1 MDHDVS
7 GVSEGSSKAI
17 SSTDKLDSLQNGDQ
31 ARVTEAG
38 RASSDREMEVE
49 VDVDVDVEAK
59 DTTGSGDS
67 SADAQDSAPES
78 HLEPQSQF
86 RSQLQVQVQS
96 QRQPQPQP
104 QPQQQLQQ
112 PPPPPQQQ
120 QQQLQRSPEAH
131 TEAQSTSSPDDPFR
145 TREHLLFRHGAS
157 GGGDAGNGTEQ
168 GESSN
173 YILINNPPNLSR
185 IRQVMF
191 ECKEPIEISLEEFE
205 TYWPFIDNVWV
216 KQRSNSSKEGH
227 CTTDY
232 YMCRLRRPTH
242 RSSETRPLPQGKR
255 PRQKRVREG
264 GICNF
269 QIKVVKFEG
278 AYSTVTIARTP
289 GSSRVHSHD
298 LDYIDKVKRNSG
310 LMEFARREAI
320 KGYLPSSIYTKFRE
334 DPEKLVEAGGKFC
347 TVTDVRNVSAKWRIQ
362 NPEVKLMPHDGY
374 EYQKGHGIVRTR
386 ATEDNRTTPVDYSTG
401 PPGANIVPPPLPP
414 DTLSFPQFPL
424 DFLEPY
430 LPKLNDKRQF
440 PHVTLSYASSMDSK
454 ISLLPGMQ
462 TVLSGPEAKLMTHYL
477 RSRHDAILI
486 GVGTV
491 LADNPGLNCRL
502 EGAGGFGGLGRM
514 WQPRPVVI
522 DPTGRWP
529 VHPDCRML
537 RTAVEGKGKAP
548 WVVVSPGA
556 QIHPQKLMMLKGY
569 GGDFLRIVEY
579 NHNWR
584 LRWEAVLRAL
594 ASEGIKSVMIEG
606 GGRVLSELLNP
617 EYTEFI
623 DSMIVTVAPTYLGS
637 GGVSVSPN
645 SKLDEQGKPN
655 AALNPRDVKWVPL
668 GQNVIMCGKI
678 RTAPAAPLPRVES

>member
-1 MDHDVS
+1 MDHVAP
-7 GVSEGSSKAI
+7 SSVPDPAW
-17 SSTDKLDSLQNGDQ
+17 SNRENDRD
-31 ARVTEAG
+31 E
-38 RASSDREMEVE
+38 DREQRQGQEI
-49 VDVDVDVEAK
+49 
-59 DTTGSGDS
+59 
-67 SADAQDSAPES
+67 Q
-78 HLEPQSQF
+78 PQSQ
-86 RSQLQVQVQS
+86 SQS
-96 QRQPQPQP
+96 QPQPTP
-104 QPQQQLQQ
+104 TEMDED
-112 PPPPPQQQ
+112 PPAPMN
-120 QQQLQRSPEAH
+120 LS
-131 TEAQSTSSPDDPFR
+131 
-145 TREHLLFRHGAS
+145 GALEKQARQAS
-157 GGGDAGNGTEQ
+157 ANEQ
-168 GESSN
+168 SSN
-173 YILINNPPNLSR
+173 SYPNTNSNPNFNSTEEANFNIDLGNFTEFTEPTDLSNQQSQGLFNIPPNLSR
-185 IRQVMF
+185 IRRVLF
-191 ECKEPIEISLEEFE
+191 ECSDAIEISLEEFE

-216 KQRSNSSKEGH
+216 KQRSNASKEGH

-242 RSSETRPLPQGKR
+242 RTSETRPLPEGKR
-255 PRQKRVREG
+255 PRKKRVREG

-298 LDYIDKVKRNSG
+298 LDFIDRVKRNSG
-310 LMEFARREAI
+310 LMESVRKESV
-320 KGYLPSSIYTKFRE
+320 KGYLPSSIYTKFQE
-334 DPEKLVEAGGKFC
+334 FPEMLQESGGRFL

-362 NPEVKLMPHDGY
+362 NPEVKLIPHDGY
-374 EYQKGHGIVRTR
+374 EYQKGHGIVK
-386 ATEDNRTTPVDYSTG
+386 AQNLAAGEADGNGNDSNEISTTQKQRDGIPQSS
-401 PPGANIVPPPLPP
+401 NQSLPP
-414 DTLSFPQFPL
+414 DILSFPQFSL
-424 DFLEPY
+424 DFLQPY
-430 LPKLNDKRQF
+430 LPNHTDRREF

-454 ISLLPGMQ
+454 ISLRAGMQ

-556 QIHPQKLMMLKGY
+556 QINPQTLMMLKGY

-579 NHNWR
+579 NQHWR
-584 LRWEAVLRAL
+584 LHWEGVLRAL

-606 GGRVLSELLNP
+606 GGTVLSELLNP
-617 EYTEFI
+617 EYTNFI
-623 DSMIVTVAPTYLGS
+623 DSIIVTVAPTYLGS
-637 GGVSVSPN
+637 GGVSVSPH
-645 SKLDEQGKPN
+645 SKLDQEGNPN
-655 AALNPRDVKWVPL
+655 AALNPREVKWTPL

-678 RTAPAAPLPRVES
+678 RAGQDRDN

>member
-1 MDHDVS
+1 MDYGHSSTSDA
-7 GVSEGSSKAI
+7 SSK
-17 SSTDKLDSLQNGDQ
+17 SSTPCPDINASHEVDSVQVKDGVQVSCDGEVEANSHGTTSLVLTTKGEKPPKITENAIENSVEMIHDTISLRLGGSNGSCHASLQN
-31 ARVTEAG
+31 
-38 RASSDREMEVE
+38 S
-49 VDVDVDVEAK
+49 
-59 DTTGSGDS
+59 
-67 SADAQDSAPES
+67 
-78 HLEPQSQF
+78 
-86 RSQLQVQVQS
+86 
-96 QRQPQPQP
+96 
-104 QPQQQLQQ
+104 
-112 PPPPPQQQ
+112 
-120 QQQLQRSPEAH
+120 
-131 TEAQSTSSPDDPFR
+131 
-145 TREHLLFRHGAS
+145 
-157 GGGDAGNGTEQ
+157 
-168 GESSN
+168 
-173 YILINNPPNLSR
+173 LINNPPNLAR

-191 ECKEPIEISLEEFE
+191 ECKDPIEISLKEFD

-242 RSSETRPLPQGKR
+242 RTSETRPLPEGRR
-255 PRQKRVREG
+255 PRKKRVREG

-269 QIKVVKFEG
+269 QIKVVRFEG
-278 AYSTVTIARTP
+278 AYSTVTISKTP
-289 GSSRVHSHD
+289 GSSYAHSHD

-310 LMEFARREAI
+310 LMEFARREAV

-334 DPEKLVEAGGKFC
+334 EPEKLFEAGGKFC
-347 TVTDVRNVSAKWRIQ
+347 TVTDVRNISAKWRIL

-374 EYQKGHGIVRTR
+374 EYQKGHGIVRSSGDSNEKSL
-386 ATEDNRTTPVDYSTG
+386 ANSTPAEV
-401 PPGANIVPPPLPP
+401 NINPPLPT
-414 DTLSFPQFPL
+414 DTLPFPQFSLHFL
-424 DFLEPY
+424 DPY
-430 LPKLNDKRQF
+430 LPKQDERRQL

-454 ISLLPGMQ
+454 VSLLPGMQ

-529 VHPDCRML
+529 IHSDCRML
-537 RTAVEGKGKAP
+537 RTAMEGKGKAP

-556 QIHPQKLMMLKGY
+556 QIHPQRLIMLKGY

-579 NHNWR
+579 NQRWR
-584 LRWEAVLRAL
+584 LRWEGILRAL
-594 ASEGIKSVMIEG
+594 ASEGIKSIMIEG
-606 GGRVLSELLNP
+606 GGMVLSELLNP

-623 DSMIVTVAPTYLGS
+623 DSIIVTVAPTYLGS
-637 GGVSVSPN
+637 GGVGVSPD
-645 SKLDEQGKPN
+645 SKRDKQGKPN
-655 AALNPRDVKWVPL
+655 AALNPRDVKWMPL

-678 RTAPAAPLPRVES
+678 RTVPSASPEGPNDTNAG

>member
-1 MDHDVS
+1 MEHDHSDTPDTSTKSTSFITGGSSSHGDASSRVRDELEATLNEDTVTSCDHDNNCNNNS
-7 GVSEGSSKAI
+7 NTTAATDPKPRDEILEINQQSEDSASCARPEESDVQVPAEIGSDHI
-17 SSTDKLDSLQNGDQ
+17 SRSDDILGGAAANHN
-31 ARVTEAG
+31 
-38 RASSDREMEVE
+38 RATHSRSS
-49 VDVDVDVEAK
+49 
-59 DTTGSGDS
+59 S
-67 SADAQDSAPES
+67 SATN
-78 HLEPQSQF
+78 H
-86 RSQLQVQVQS
+86 
-96 QRQPQPQP
+96 
-104 QPQQQLQQ
+104 
-112 PPPPPQQQ
+112 
-120 QQQLQRSPEAH
+120 
-131 TEAQSTSSPDDPFR
+131 
-145 TREHLLFRHGAS
+145 
-157 GGGDAGNGTEQ
+157 N
-168 GESSN
+168 
-173 YILINNPPNLSR
+173 LINNPPNLAR
-185 IRQVMF
+185 IRQVIF
-191 ECKEPIEISLEEFE
+191 ECKDSIEISLEEFE

-242 RSSETRPLPQGKR
+242 RTSETRPLPEGKR
-255 PRQKRVREG
+255 PRKKRVREG

-298 LDYIDKVKRNSG
+298 LDYIDRVKRNSG

-320 KGYLPSSIYTKFRE
+320 KGYLPSSIYTKFQE
-334 DPEKLVEAGGKFC
+334 EPEKLVEAGGKFC

-362 NPEVKLMPHDGY
+362 NPEVKLVAHEGY
-374 EYQKGHGIVRTR
+374 EYQKGHGIVRMR
-386 ATEDNRTTPVDYSTG
+386 ATDGISNTPVDKLLSQRT
-401 PPGANIVPPPLPP
+401 IHSPLPP

-430 LPKLNDKRQF
+430 LPKHNDRRQF

-514 WQPRPVVI
+514 WQPRPVVV

-556 QIHPQKLMMLKGY
+556 RIHPQKLMMLKGY
-569 GGDFLRIVEY
+569 GGDFLRIMEY
-579 NHNWR
+579 NQNWR
-584 LRWEAVLRAL
+584 LRWEAILRAL

-606 GGRVLSELLNP
+606 GGTVLSELLNP

-623 DSMIVTVAPTYLGS
+623 DTIIVTVAPTYLGS
-637 GGVSVSPN
+637 GGVSVSPD
-645 SKLDEQGKPN
+645 SKRDQEGKPN
-655 AALNPRDVKWVPL
+655 AALNPRDVKWMPL
-668 GQNVIMCGKI
+668 GQNVIMCGRI
-678 RTAPAAPLPRVES
+678 RGTPPVDSLAANVES

>member
-1 MDHDVS
+1 MDHDTSDGSERRPTSISPNSRLTTLQPEDS
-7 GVSEGSSKAI
+7 GRLRDTTAEAQTGQRMDPVCNNNIATPKTQILSVENSQPRLQPPG
-17 SSTDKLDSLQNGDQ
+17 LDSLGENGSPSNPISP
-31 ARVTEAG
+31 
-38 RASSDREMEVE
+38 SSLVNLSDPLNEVAE
-49 VDVDVDVEAK
+49 DPNDICGDGAAN
-59 DTTGSGDS
+59 TAQTGE
-67 SADAQDSAPES
+67 PE
-78 HLEPQSQF
+78 
-86 RSQLQVQVQS
+86 
-96 QRQPQPQP
+96 
-104 QPQQQLQQ
+104 
-112 PPPPPQQQ
+112 
-120 QQQLQRSPEAH
+120 
-131 TEAQSTSSPDDPFR
+131 
-145 TREHLLFRHGAS
+145 
-157 GGGDAGNGTEQ
+157 
-168 GESSN
+168 N
-173 YILINNPPNLSR
+173 YTLIDNPPNLAR

-191 ECKEPIEISLEEFE
+191 ECKEPIEISLQEFE

-242 RSSETRPLPQGKR
+242 RSSETRPLPEGKR
-255 PRQKRVREG
+255 PRKKRVREG
-264 GICNF
+264 GLCNF
-269 QIKVVKFEG
+269 QIKVIKFEG

-289 GSSRVHSHD
+289 GSSHQHSHD
-298 LDYIDKVKRNSG
+298 LDYIDKVKRNTG
-310 LMEFARREAI
+310 LMEFAKKEAS

-334 DPEKLVEAGGKFC
+334 EPERLIEAGGKFC
-347 TVTDVRNVSAKWRIQ
+347 TVTDVRNVSAKWRLQ
-362 NPEVKLMPHDGY
+362 NPEVKLVPHEGY
-374 EYQKGHGIVRTR
+374 EYQKGQGIVRTR
-386 ATEDNRTTPVDYSTG
+386 EMADVENTAPADSTALH
-401 PPGANIVPPPLPP
+401 PNTLPPLPP
-414 DTLSFPQFPL
+414 DTLPFPQCPL

-430 LPKLNDKRQF
+430 LPKKDEKREF

-502 EGAGGFGGLGRM
+502 QGAGGFGGLGRM

-522 DPTGRWP
+522 DPMGRWP

-537 RTAVEGKGKAP
+537 RTTVEGKGKAP

-569 GGDFLRIVEY
+569 GGDFLRIMEY
-579 NHNWR
+579 HQNWR
-584 LRWEAVLRAL
+584 LRWEPILRAL

-617 EYTEFI
+617 EYTEFV
-623 DSMIVTVAPTYLGS
+623 DSIIVTIAPTYLGS
-637 GGVSVSPN
+637 GGVGVSPD
-645 SKLDEQGKPN
+645 SKRDAQGKPN
-655 AALNPRDVKWVPL
+655 AALNPRDVKWVPM

-678 RTAPAAPLPRVES
+678 RTTPPTPLAPPAESSSSGAES

>member
-1 MDHDVS
+1 MDHDHS
-7 GVSEGSSKAI
+7 DASDSSSKPIQSDQETEILHNNGNVARPIPRLEPGLVGSVEREGHSSTAHHDTASGSQPQHYHAGNSIGKSPGLTGFGSTETGVASQSDFVEQVNNNDVSI
-17 SSTDKLDSLQNGDQ
+17 SSSTNRDTMPSYSLID
-31 ARVTEAG
+31 
-38 RASSDREMEVE
+38 
-49 VDVDVDVEAK
+49 
-59 DTTGSGDS
+59 
-67 SADAQDSAPES
+67 
-78 HLEPQSQF
+78 
-86 RSQLQVQVQS
+86 
-96 QRQPQPQP
+96 
-104 QPQQQLQQ
+104 
-112 PPPPPQQQ
+112 
-120 QQQLQRSPEAH
+120 
-131 TEAQSTSSPDDPFR
+131 
-145 TREHLLFRHGAS
+145 
-157 GGGDAGNGTEQ
+157 
-168 GESSN
+168 
-173 YILINNPPNLSR
+173 NPPNLAR

-242 RSSETRPLPQGKR
+242 RTSETRPLPEGKR
-255 PRQKRVREG
+255 PRKKRVREG
-264 GICNF
+264 GMCNF
-269 QIKVVKFEG
+269 QIKVVRFEG

-289 GSSRVHSHD
+289 GSSDVHSHD

-310 LMEFARREAI
+310 LMEFARKEAV
-320 KGYLPSSIYTKFRE
+320 KGYLPSSIYTKFQE
-334 DPEKLVEAGGKFC
+334 EPEKLFEAGGKFC

-362 NPEVKLMPHDGY
+362 NPEVKLVPHEGY
-374 EYQKGHGIVRTR
+374 TYQKGHGILR
-386 ATEDNRTTPVDYSTG
+386 ARSTSDTNQPKIARKPPNLTG
-401 PPGANIVPPPLPP
+401 PSPLPP

-424 DFLEPY
+424 EFLDSY
-430 LPKLNDKRQF
+430 LPRLDEKREL

-529 VHPDCRML
+529 VHPECRML

-548 WVVVSPGA
+548 WVIVSPGA

-579 NHNWR
+579 NQNWR
-584 LRWEAVLRAL
+584 LRWEAILRAL

-606 GGRVLSELLNP
+606 GGTVLSELLNP

-623 DSMIVTVAPTYLGS
+623 DSIIVTVAPTYLGR
-637 GGVSVSPN
+637 GGVGVSPD
-645 SKLDEQGKPN
+645 SKRDEQGKPN
-655 AALNPRDVKWVPL
+655 AALNPREIKWVPL

-678 RTAPAAPLPRVES
+678 RAAPSDG

>member
-1 MDHDVS
+1 MGHDYSDVS
-7 GVSEGSSKAI
+7 TTSANSLSSKSDAYPLQNETTVLATPTLESISEKTMEASNHHHTATHNPGSQTSSLESGDGSRPHVASNFHETMAAENETTLRHAGSSE
-17 SSTDKLDSLQNGDQ
+17 SNGNC
-31 ARVTEAG
+31 ATAG
-38 RASSDREMEVE
+38 PSE
-49 VDVDVDVEAK
+49 
-59 DTTGSGDS
+59 
-67 SADAQDSAPES
+67 
-78 HLEPQSQF
+78 
-86 RSQLQVQVQS
+86 
-96 QRQPQPQP
+96 
-104 QPQQQLQQ
+104 
-112 PPPPPQQQ
+112 
-120 QQQLQRSPEAH
+120 
-131 TEAQSTSSPDDPFR
+131 
-145 TREHLLFRHGAS
+145 
-157 GGGDAGNGTEQ
+157 DAGTPTSYN
-168 GESSN
+168 
-173 YILINNPPNLSR
+173 LINNPPNLAR

-191 ECKEPIEISLEEFE
+191 ECKDPIEISLEEFE
-205 TYWPFIDNVWV
+205 TYWPYIDNVWV

-242 RSSETRPLPQGKR
+242 RTSETRPLPEGKR
-255 PRQKRVREG
+255 PRKKRVREG

-269 QIKVVKFEG
+269 QIKVVRFEG

-289 GSSRVHSHD
+289 GSSPIHSHD

-310 LMEFARREAI
+310 LMEFARKEAI
-320 KGYLPSSIYTKFRE
+320 KGYLPSSIYTKFQE
-334 DPEKLVEAGGKFC
+334 EPEKLIEAGGKFC

-362 NPEVKLMPHDGY
+362 NPEVKLIPHDGY
-374 EYQKGHGIVRTR
+374 EYQKGHGIVRIRVTDGNCK
-386 ATEDNRTTPVDYSTG
+386 APTNPTPPKTYQDS
-401 PPGANIVPPPLPP
+401 PLPP
-414 DTLSFPQFPL
+414 DTLLFPQFPL

-430 LPKLNDKRQF
+430 LPKYDERRQF

-514 WQPRPVVI
+514 WQPRPVII

-529 VHPDCRML
+529 VHPECRML

-579 NHNWR
+579 NQNWR
-584 LRWEAVLRAL
+584 LRWEAILRAL
-594 ASEGIKSVMIEG
+594 ASEGVKSVMIEG
-606 GGRVLSELLNP
+606 GGTVLSELLNP

-623 DSMIVTVAPTYLGS
+623 DSIIVTVAPTYLGS
-637 GGVSVSPN
+637 GGVPVSPD
-645 SKLDEQGKPN
+645 SKRDEQGKPN
-655 AALNPRDVKWVPL
+655 AALNPREVKWVPL
-668 GQNVIMCGKI
+668 GQNVIMCGRI
-678 RTAPAAPLPRVES
+678 RAVTTIQAVESNTHSPGS

>member
-1 MDHDVS
+1 MDHDPSSVS
-7 GVSEGSSKAI
+7 DTNLSLGSPNDHVDLSLKEPSAPPHDSEMETGNNDINDINDIDDADDSNNNIINFPSHDTPSQNLGINGLQSPGNREHANDVSAGPRNETVSINGAHGSSTTKR
-17 SSTDKLDSLQNGDQ
+17 STCITTANEEDSIPNGII
-31 ARVTEAG
+31 
-38 RASSDREMEVE
+38 
-49 VDVDVDVEAK
+49 
-59 DTTGSGDS
+59 
-67 SADAQDSAPES
+67 
-78 HLEPQSQF
+78 H
-86 RSQLQVQVQS
+86 
-96 QRQPQPQP
+96 
-104 QPQQQLQQ
+104 
-112 PPPPPQQQ
+112 
-120 QQQLQRSPEAH
+120 
-131 TEAQSTSSPDDPFR
+131 
-145 TREHLLFRHGAS
+145 
-157 GGGDAGNGTEQ
+157 
-168 GESSN
+168 
-173 YILINNPPNLSR
+173 NPPNLAR

-191 ECKEPIEISLEEFE
+191 ECKDPIEINLGEFE

-242 RSSETRPLPQGKR
+242 RTSETRPLPEGKR
-255 PRQKRVREG
+255 PRKKRVREG
-264 GICNF
+264 GMCNF
-269 QIKVVKFEG
+269 QIKVVRFEG

-289 GSSRVHSHD
+289 GSSHIHSHN

-310 LMEFARREAI
+310 LMEFARKEAV

-334 DPEKLVEAGGKFC
+334 ESEKLVEAGGKFC

-374 EYQKGHGIVRTR
+374 EYQKGHGIVRT
-386 ATEDNRTTPVDYSTG
+386 ASESNSND
-401 PPGANIVPPPLPP
+401 PGIPAQSQANAIAPLPP
-414 DTLSFPQFPL
+414 DTLPFPQFAL
-424 DFLEPY
+424 DFLSTY
-430 LPKLNDKRQF
+430 LPNQDERRQL
-440 PHVTLSYASSMDSK
+440 PHVTLSYASSLDSK
-454 ISLLPGMQ
+454 ISLQPGMQ

-529 VHPDCRML
+529 INTECRML

-548 WVVVSPGA
+548 WVIVSPGA
-556 QIHPQKLMMLKGY
+556 HIHPEKLMMLKGY

-579 NHNWR
+579 NQHWR
-584 LRWEAVLRAL
+584 LRWEAILRAL
-594 ASEGIKSVMIEG
+594 ASEGVKSIMIEG
-606 GGRVLSELLNP
+606 GGTVLRELLNP

-623 DSMIVTVAPTYLGS
+623 DSIIVTVAPTYLGS
-637 GGVSVSPN
+637 GGVGVSPD
-645 SKLDEQGKPN
+645 SKSDEQGKPN
-655 AALNPRDVKWVPL
+655 AALNPRDVKWTPL

-678 RTAPAAPLPRVES
+678 RAVSSAIPDGPMES

>member
-1 MDHDVS
+1 MDHDAS
-7 GVSEGSSKAI
+7 GASNGVSSSRAPDSGLKPLQPGGRTLGIETTDAKMDTAADNNVATTAAQNSYAESDAQEQTQLRSLNDAGEGGSAFSPARPAT
-17 SSTDKLDSLQNGDQ
+17 TDK
-31 ARVTEAG
+31 VTAVDDPEG
-38 RASSDREMEVE
+38 PFDNTGSTASSLH
-49 VDVDVDVEAK
+49 
-59 DTTGSGDS
+59 GS
-67 SADAQDSAPES
+67 
-78 HLEPQSQF
+78 EP
-86 RSQLQVQVQS
+86 
-96 QRQPQPQP
+96 
-104 QPQQQLQQ
+104 
-112 PPPPPQQQ
+112 
-120 QQQLQRSPEAH
+120 
-131 TEAQSTSSPDDPFR
+131 
-145 TREHLLFRHGAS
+145 
-157 GGGDAGNGTEQ
+157 GNGT
-168 GESSN
+168 
-173 YILINNPPNLSR
+173 LIDNPPNLAR
-185 IRQVMF
+185 IRHVMF

-242 RSSETRPLPQGKR
+242 RSSETRPLPEGKR
-255 PRQKRVREG
+255 PRKKRVREG
-264 GICNF
+264 GLCNF
-269 QIKVVKFEG
+269 QIKVIRFEG

-289 GSSRVHSHD
+289 GSSHEHSHD

-310 LMEFARREAI
+310 LMEFARREAS
-320 KGYLPSSIYTKFRE
+320 KGYLPSSIYTRFRE
-334 DPEKLVEAGGKFC
+334 EPEKLIEAGGKFC
-347 TVTDVRNVSAKWRIQ
+347 TVTDVRNVSAKWRLL
-362 NPEVKLMPHDGY
+362 NPEVKLVPHEGY

-386 ATEDNRTTPVDYSTG
+386 EMVDGEGNSRPVDST
-401 PPGANIVPPPLPP
+401 APPLPP
-414 DTLSFPQFPL
+414 DTLPFPQFPL

-430 LPKLNDKRQF
+430 LPKNDQKREF

-522 DPTGRWP
+522 DPMGRWP

-537 RTAVEGKGKAP
+537 RTTVEGKGRAP

-569 GGDFLRIVEY
+569 GGDFLRIMEY
-579 NHNWR
+579 HQNWR
-584 LRWEAVLRAL
+584 LRWEPILKAL

-606 GGRVLSELLNP
+606 GARVLSELLNP

-623 DSMIVTVAPTYLGS
+623 DSIIVTIAPTYLGS
-637 GGVSVSPN
+637 GGVGVSPD
-645 SKLDEQGKPN
+645 SKRDAQGKPN
-655 AALNPRDVKWVPL
+655 AALNPRDVKWVPM

-678 RTAPAAPLPRVES
+678 RTAPAEHSAPLAETNMNGSSAGCDTNV

>member
-1 MDHDVS
+1 MDHDHS
-7 GVSEGSSKAI
+7 DASESSSKAI
-17 SSTDKLDSLQNGDQ
+17 QSDQETGLLHNNESVVRPIHTLGLGPIANVEREGHNSTAAQDAVSGSQPQ
-31 ARVTEAG
+31 HH
-38 RASSDREMEVE
+38 RA
-49 VDVDVDVEAK
+49 
-59 DTTGSGDS
+59 GDS
-67 SADAQDSAPES
+67 IEK
-78 HLEPQSQF
+78 
-86 RSQLQVQVQS
+86 
-96 QRQPQPQP
+96 
-104 QPQQQLQQ
+104 
-112 PPPPPQQQ
+112 
-120 QQQLQRSPEAH
+120 SPG
-131 TEAQSTSSPDDPFR
+131 
-145 TREHLLFRHGAS
+145 L
-157 GGGDAGNGTEQ
+157 AGFCGTETDVASQ
-168 GESSN
+168 SDVVEQLNNNDVSISSSAN
-173 YILINNPPNLSR
+173 QDRMSSYSLIDNPPNLAR

-242 RSSETRPLPQGKR
+242 RTSETRPLPAGKR
-255 PRQKRVREG
+255 PRKKRVREG
-264 GICNF
+264 GMCNF
-269 QIKVVKFEG
+269 QIKVVRFEG

-289 GSSRVHSHD
+289 GSSHVHSHD

-310 LMEFARREAI
+310 LMEFARKEAV
-320 KGYLPSSIYTKFRE
+320 KGYLPSSIYTKFQE
-334 DPEKLVEAGGKFC
+334 EPEKLIEAGGKFC

-362 NPEVKLMPHDGY
+362 NPEVKLVPHEGY
-374 EYQKGHGIVRTR
+374 TYQKGHGIVRTQSASDTNQP
-386 ATEDNRTTPVDYSTG
+386 ATARKQPNFTAPS
-401 PPGANIVPPPLPP
+401 PLPP

-424 DFLEPY
+424 EFLDSY
-430 LPKLNDKRQF
+430 LPRHDEKREL

-529 VHPDCRML
+529 VHPECRML

-548 WVVVSPGA
+548 WVIVSPGA

-579 NHNWR
+579 NQNWR
-584 LRWEAVLRAL
+584 LRWEAILRAL

-606 GGRVLSELLNP
+606 GGTVLSELLNP

-623 DSMIVTVAPTYLGS
+623 DSIIVTVAPTYLGR
-637 GGVSVSPN
+637 GGVGVSPD
-645 SKLDEQGKPN
+645 SKRDEQGKPN
-655 AALNPRDVKWVPL
+655 AALNPREIKWVPL

-678 RTAPAAPLPRVES
+678 RAAPSGG

>member
-1 MDHDVS
+1 MSPNSRPSPRQPQGSAHPIETTAEAQAGQRMDPVPNNNIAS
-7 GVSEGSSKAI
+7 PKTQTSS
-17 SSTDKLDSLQNGDQ
+17 
-31 ARVTEAG
+31 
-38 RASSDREMEVE
+38 VE
-49 VDVDVDVEAK
+49 
-59 DTTGSGDS
+59 
-67 SADAQDSAPES
+67 
-78 HLEPQSQF
+78 EPQS
-86 RSQLQVQVQS
+86 RSQ
-96 QRQPQPQP
+96 R
-104 QPQQQLQQ
+104 
-112 PPPPPQQQ
+112 
-120 QQQLQRSPEAH
+120 PELDRLG
-131 TEAQSTSSPDDPFR
+131 Q
-145 TREHLLFRHGAS
+145 
-157 GGGDAGNGTEQ
+157 NGS
-168 GESSN
+168 SSN
-173 YILINNPPNLSR
+173 PISPSSLANLSNPLDEVAEDQNGICDEDATNTPQAGEPESYTLIDNPPNLAR
-185 IRQVMF
+185 IRHVMF
-191 ECKEPIEISLEEFE
+191 ECKEPIEISLQEFE

-242 RSSETRPLPQGKR
+242 RSSETRPLPEGKR
-255 PRQKRVREG
+255 PRKKRVREG
-264 GICNF
+264 GLCNF
-269 QIKVVKFEG
+269 QIKVIKFEG

-289 GSSRVHSHD
+289 GSSHQHSHD
-298 LDYIDKVKRNSG
+298 LDYIDKVKRNTG
-310 LMEFARREAI
+310 LMEFAKKEAS

-334 DPEKLVEAGGKFC
+334 ESERLIEAGGKFC
-347 TVTDVRNVSAKWRIQ
+347 TVTDVRNVSAKWRLQ
-362 NPEVKLMPHDGY
+362 NPEVKLVPHEGY

-386 ATEDNRTTPVDYSTG
+386 EISDVENNTAPADSAALHPNSL
-401 PPGANIVPPPLPP
+401 PPLPP
-414 DTLSFPQFPL
+414 DTLPFPQFAL

-430 LPKLNDKRQF
+430 LPKKDDKREF

-502 EGAGGFGGLGRM
+502 QGAGGFGGLGRM

-522 DPTGRWP
+522 DPMGRWP

-537 RTAVEGKGKAP
+537 QTTVDGKGKAP

-569 GGDFLRIVEY
+569 GGDFLRIMEY
-579 NHNWR
+579 HQNWR
-584 LRWEAVLRAL
+584 LRWEPILRAL

-617 EYTEFI
+617 EYTEFV
-623 DSMIVTVAPTYLGS
+623 DSIIVTIAPTYLGS
-637 GGVSVSPN
+637 GGVGVSPD
-645 SKLDEQGKPN
+645 SKRDAQGKPN
-655 AALNPRDVKWVPL
+655 AALNPRDVKWVPM

-678 RTAPAAPLPRVES
+678 RTTPPTPLAPPAESNSSGAESR

>member
-1 MDHDVS
+1 MDHDHS
-7 GVSEGSSKAI
+7 DASDSSSKRIQSDQETAVLHNTENVSQPILRLGPGLIGSVEGEGHSSTAHHDTAAGSQPQHYHAGVRGLTGFGNTETGVAPQSDVVEQVNNNDVSI
-17 SSTDKLDSLQNGDQ
+17 SSSTN
-31 ARVTEAG
+31 
-38 RASSDREMEVE
+38 
-49 VDVDVDVEAK
+49 
-59 DTTGSGDS
+59 
-67 SADAQDSAPES
+67 QD
-78 HLEPQSQF
+78 
-86 RSQLQVQVQS
+86 
-96 QRQPQPQP
+96 
-104 QPQQQLQQ
+104 
-112 PPPPPQQQ
+112 
-120 QQQLQRSPEAH
+120 
-131 TEAQSTSSPDDPFR
+131 TSS
-145 TREHLLFRHGAS
+145 S
-157 GGGDAGNGTEQ
+157 Y
-168 GESSN
+168 S
-173 YILINNPPNLSR
+173 LIDNPPNLAR

-242 RSSETRPLPQGKR
+242 RTSETRPLPEGKR
-255 PRQKRVREG
+255 PRKKRVREG
-264 GICNF
+264 GMCNF
-269 QIKVVKFEG
+269 QIKVVRFEG

-289 GSSRVHSHD
+289 GSSHVHSHD

-310 LMEFARREAI
+310 LMEFARKEAV
-320 KGYLPSSIYTKFRE
+320 KGYLPSSIYTKFQE
-334 DPEKLVEAGGKFC
+334 EPEKLIEAGGKFC

-362 NPEVKLMPHDGY
+362 NPEVKLVPHEGY
-374 EYQKGHGIVRTR
+374 TYQKGHGIVRAR
-386 ATEDNRTTPVDYSTG
+386 STSDTSQPKTARK
-401 PPGANIVPPPLPP
+401 PPSLTGPPPLPP

-424 DFLEPY
+424 EFLDSY
-430 LPKLNDKRQF
+430 LPRPGEKREL

-529 VHPDCRML
+529 VHPECRML

-548 WVVVSPGA
+548 WVIVSPGA

-579 NHNWR
+579 SQNWR
-584 LRWEAVLRAL
+584 LRWEAILRAL

-606 GGRVLSELLNP
+606 GGTVLSELLNP

-623 DSMIVTVAPTYLGS
+623 DSIIVTVAPTYLGR
-637 GGVSVSPN
+637 GGVGVSPE
-645 SKLDEQGKPN
+645 SKRDEQGKPN
-655 AALNPRDVKWVPL
+655 AALNPREIKWVPL
-668 GQNVIMCGKI
+668 GQNVIMCGKL
-678 RTAPAAPLPRVES
+678 RAAPSDS